1 MSACVKTFSSSHGAS
16 DNACS
21 SARPSGRHNAFLRRR
36 PSLSA
41 TTCNWFITRVR
52 ICTRRCRCHSSC
64 PQIAILRIRYP
75 DARKAVLQHQLQYEL
90 RILPIGLLLAHP
102 LRADLGSVADPQL
115 ELQIVQQ
122 TLEPARVSAGFHA
135 YPHDL
140 AVLAHFAVELLGFFR
155 VFQPA
160 LTHFARVG
168 AYESNLLEARVI
180 VTTYN
185 DHLRLLSPEPVGWLS
200 TTNLLGPGSRHCL
213 WNHFTH
219 YRVNA

>member
-1 MSACVKTFSSSHGAS
+1 M
-16 DNACS
+16 
-21 SARPSGRHNAFLRRR
+21 PMPQQL
-36 PSLSA
+36 
-41 TTCNWFITRVR
+41 
-52 ICTRRCRCHSSC
+52 

-75 DARKAVLQHQLQYEL
+75 DARKAILQHQLQYEL
-90 RILPIGLLLAHP
+90 RILAIGLLLAHP

-115 ELQIVQQ
+115 ELHIVQQ
-122 TLEPARVSAGFHA
+122 TLEPACVSAGFHA

-180 VTTYN
+180 VTTSFEN
-185 DHLRLLSPEPVGWLS
+185 PSQAAVLS
-200 TTNLLGPGSRHCL
+200 GSRLTRNPRRCNL
-213 WNHFTH
+213 FTK
-219 YRVNA
+219 YRCSCSL